1 MYDDNILDIPIRP
14 FIEIFKD
21 QIVDPFQFF
30 QLFSVLLWTMDQN
43 AGYSIFLLT
52 MLLFSAYMIAA
63 QRIKTLV
70 GYRSMTLAPH
80 EVMTFRDNQWKAIS
94 SYDLKPG
101 DMIIV

>member
-1 MYDDNILDIPIRP
+1 MYDDNVLDIPIRP

-43 AGYSIFLLT
+43 ATYSLFLLM

-80 EVMTFRDNQWKAIS
+80 SVMVFRDNQWKSVS

-101 DMIIV
+101 